1 MRSNSTNQRMPSGV
15 KTTNDTKISNLG
27 SNNVVVNVQEEQ
39 DENKSSVN
47 ETKVGRKYFQ
57 VKILI
62 LRS

>member
-1 MRSNSTNQRMPSGV
+1 MPSGV

-27 SNNVVVNVQEEQ
+27 SNNVVVNVQEEE

-57 VKILI
+57 VKSKNVNFKVGI
-62 LRS
+62 